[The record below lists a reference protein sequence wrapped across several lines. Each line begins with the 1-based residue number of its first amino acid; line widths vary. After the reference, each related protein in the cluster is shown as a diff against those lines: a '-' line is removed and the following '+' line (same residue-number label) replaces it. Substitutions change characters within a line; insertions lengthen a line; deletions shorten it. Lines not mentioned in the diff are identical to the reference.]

1 MIDFKGKVIVIT
13 GAGAGLGLEYAK
25 YFASKGANLVLNDLA
40 KNESGYLIE
49 KVCKEIQGVYGC
61 KAVAVTCSV
70 IDGEKIIKA
79 ALDNFGRIDVL
90 INNAGIIRDKS
101 LIKMTEEDWDLVV

>member
-49 KVCKEIQGVYGC
+49 KVCKE
-61 KAVAVTCSV
+61 
-70 IDGEKIIKA
+70 
-79 ALDNFGRIDVL
+79 L
-90 INNAGIIRDKS
+90 
-101 LIKMTEEDWDLVV
+101 